1 MKKIDFNEDWKC
13 NKTGRREEWFNVT
26 IPHDAMLLDAKSKIS
41 PGGVNT
47 GWIEAKD
54 YTYEKTFFVPQD
66 WEGLCPIL
74 EFEGV
79 YHRATIFVNGQKAK
93 YQHNGYLGFFV
104 PLAPFLIHGGENTI
118 KVEAINH
125 DQPNSRWYSGTG
137 IYRPVWLHLLGREHV
152 LPDGIKI
159 TTLEYKE
166 PKISVEV
173 KTAGTGSVQVEIMED
188 DVRIARAQ
196 GDSNGSY
203 KAEISLPGAKCWDL
217 DNPFLYTCKVSFKG
231 EMRQETFG
239 IRLVDCDAEN
249 GFRINGKRVILKGAC
264 VHHDNGILGACAY
277 DFAERRKI
285 QILKECGFNAV
296 RSAHNPCSKAMLR
309 ACDELGMLVVDE
321 YADSWYI
328 HKTKYDYAS
337 EVEKN
342 YPNDLK
348 AMVEKDYNHPSVVMY
363 SIGNEV
369 SETAQKKGIELCGA
383 MTKYLHGLDATR
395 KVTCGINIFFNF
407 LSSMGFGVYS
417 DKKAEQEVKSLGKSA
432 SNGKKKKAV
441 GSEFFNDLAGIMGA
455 GFMKRGATLP
465 PCDWKTRDAFAAL
478 DVAGYNYGIDR
489 YAHDLEKYSNRLIL
503 GSETFGFD
511 VWKFWQVA
519 QKSKRVIGDFVW
531 AGMDYLGEV
540 GIGAWE
546 YEEYASDLSAHG
558 PGWVA
563 AGAGKIDLTG
573 KATAEAK
580 YMQVAYEMEKIGIA
594 VVPVPYAKQQH
605 SPSAWRMTNAVESWS
620 WKGCCGKKT
629 KVEVYARADLVELY
643 INGSLVG
650 RKSPGEK
657 CMAIF
662 DVSYHD
668 GWVKAVAYD
677 ARGNQLAETRLETA
691 NEETVLTLEPE
702 LERVSREDGLC
713 YVRMKYTDR
722 NGIVK
727 PLARGEI
734 KVSVEGGV
742 LLGTGNACAYYE
754 GSYQTPVTDTYYGE
768 AMAIIKPGMG
778 DKVIVRAESKYGNAE
793 AEIMVE

>member
-1 MKKIDFNEDWKC
+1 MEKIVWN
-13 NKTGRREEWFNVT
+13 EEWICYPAKDCEKKLHVT
-26 IPHDAMLLDAKSKIS
+26 LPHDAMLLDKKSDVS

-47 GWIEAKD
+47 GWIEAGD
-54 YTYEKTFFVPQD
+54 YTYEKTFFAPPA
-66 WEGLCPIL
+66 WEALCPIL

-79 YHRATIFVNGQKAK
+79 YHRATVFVNGQKAK

-104 PLAPFLIHGGENTI
+104 PLAPFLKHGEENTI
-118 KVEAINH
+118 KVEVINH

-137 IYRPVWLHLLGREHV
+137 IYRPVWLHLLGQRHV
-152 LPDGIKI
+152 LANGIKI
-159 TTLEYKE
+159 TTLDYGE
-166 PKISVEV
+166 PRICVEV
-173 KTAGTGSVQVEIMED
+173 KTKGTGKVQVEILD
-188 DVRIARAQ
+188 KGACIARARKES
-196 GDSNGSY
+196 DGSC
-203 KAEISLPGAKCWDL
+203 KMEISLPGARCWDV
-217 DNPFLYTCKVSFKG
+217 DNPNLYTCRVTFAG
-231 EMRQETFG
+231 EVWQEAFG

-285 QILKECGFNAV
+285 RILKECGFNAV

-337 EVEKN
+337 ELEKN

-383 MTKYLHGLDATR
+383 MTKCLHGLDATR

-417 DKKAEQEVKSLGKSA
+417 DKKAEQEVKGSRKNA

-441 GSEFFNDLAGIMGA
+441 GSEFFNNLAGIMGA
-455 GFMKRGATLP
+455 GFMKWGATLP

-478 DVAGYNYGIDR
+478 DVSGYNYGIDR

-511 VWKFWQVA
+511 VWKFWQTA

-563 AGAGKIDLTG
+563 AGAGRIDLTG
-573 KATAEAK
+573 KATAEAR
-580 YMQVAYEMEKIGIA
+580 YMQVVYGTEKMGIA

-620 WKGCCGKKT
+620 WNGCGGKKT
-629 KVEVYARADLVELY
+629 KVEVYARVDLVELY

-662 DVSYHD
+662 DVTYYD
-668 GWVKAVAYD
+668 GEVRAVAYD
-677 ARGNQLAETRLETA
+677 AKGIRLAEKKLETAGEETRLM
-691 NEETVLTLEPE
+691 LEPE
-702 LERVSREDGLC
+702 CGMVTKRDGLC
-713 YVRMKYTDR
+713 YVRMKYTDKS
-722 NGIVK
+722 GKVK
-727 PLARGEI
+727 PLARGKI
-734 KVSVEGGV
+734 KVTVEGGT
-742 LLGTGNACAYYE
+742 LLGTGNACPYYE
-754 GSYQTPVTDTYYGE
+754 GSYLEAVTDTYYGE
-768 AMAIIKPGMG
+768 AMAIIKPS
-778 DKVIVRAESKYGNAE
+778 DKDEIVICAESKCGE
-793 AEIMVE
+793 ATVKITVV

>member
-1 MKKIDFNEDWKC
+1 MESVMEKLDFNKNWKC
-13 NKTGRREEWFNVT
+13 YKTGCRDEVLNVT
-26 IPHDAMLLDAKSKIS
+26 IPHDAMLLDAKSGS
-41 PGGVNT
+41 GPGGVNT

-54 YTYEKTFFVPQD
+54 YTYEKTFFVPRE

-104 PLAPFLIHGGENTI
+104 PLAPFLKHGEENTI

-159 TTLEYKE
+159 TTLDYKE

-188 DVRIARAQ
+188 DVLLARAQ
-196 GDSNGSY
+196 GDSDGSY

-231 EMRQETFG
+231 EMRQEAFG

-285 QILKECGFNAV
+285 RILKECGFNAV

-337 EVEKN
+337 ELEKN

-417 DKKAEQEVKSLGKSA
+417 DKKAEQEVKGSRKNA

-441 GSEFFNDLAGIMGA
+441 GSEFFNNLAGIMGA
-455 GFMKRGATLP
+455 GFMKWGATLP
-465 PCDWKTRDAFAAL
+465 PCDWK
-478 DVAGYNYGIDR
+478 
-489 YAHDLEKYSNRLIL
+489 
-503 GSETFGFD
+503 
-511 VWKFWQVA
+511 
-519 QKSKRVIGDFVW
+519 
-531 AGMDYLGEV
+531 M
-540 GIGAWE
+540 
-546 YEEYASDLSAHG
+546 
-558 PGWVA
+558 
-563 AGAGKIDLTG
+563 
-573 KATAEAK
+573 
-580 YMQVAYEMEKIGIA
+580 
-594 VVPVPYAKQQH
+594 
-605 SPSAWRMTNAVESWS
+605 
-620 WKGCCGKKT
+620 
-629 KVEVYARADLVELY
+629 
-643 INGSLVG
+643 
-650 RKSPGEK
+650 
-657 CMAIF
+657 
-662 DVSYHD
+662 
-668 GWVKAVAYD
+668 
-677 ARGNQLAETRLETA
+677 
-691 NEETVLTLEPE
+691 
-702 LERVSREDGLC
+702 
-713 YVRMKYTDR
+713 
-722 NGIVK
+722 
-727 PLARGEI
+727 
-734 KVSVEGGV
+734 
-742 LLGTGNACAYYE
+742 
-754 GSYQTPVTDTYYGE
+754 
-768 AMAIIKPGMG
+768 
-778 DKVIVRAESKYGNAE
+778 
-793 AEIMVE
+793 